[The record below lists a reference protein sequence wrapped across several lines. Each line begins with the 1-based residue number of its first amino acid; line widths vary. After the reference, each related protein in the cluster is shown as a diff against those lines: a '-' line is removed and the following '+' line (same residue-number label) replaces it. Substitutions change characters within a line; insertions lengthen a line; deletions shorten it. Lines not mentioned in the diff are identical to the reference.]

1 MMKLNLLLKKKKEE
15 IDSLK
20 NKIIYNKE
28 TDIKSLDDNLDDENN
43 IIKEN
48 SNKNDLINQIN
59 TLKSQLQAYKIGIE
73 SKNSSLI
80 LLQSEN
86 QKNSMN

>member
-1 MMKLNLLLKKKKEE
+1 M
-15 IDSLK
+15 
-20 NKIIYNKE
+20 
-28 TDIKSLDDNLDDENN
+28 DDNLDDENN

-86 QKNSMN
+86 QKKLNELNKKLNILLLSL